1 MKQLAIRIKALGLLG
16 LAASAVVVA
25 QQPVPATAP
34 PQQPTS
40 VEIRLKPEG
49 GTASRIA
56 VPDLLALSSDRGTMN
71 QKVDQGY
78 GIVCDISGNPVDGL
92 VVGSTNQEHGII
104 KRRDGGRADCAR
116 FPVGTLLRI
125 LPNHACATAAPH
137 ERYFVVNGDLEIVST
152 WPRFNGW

>member
-1 MKQLAIRIKALGLLG
+1 M
-16 LAASAVVVA
+16 
-25 QQPVPATAP
+25 
-34 PQQPTS
+34 
-40 VEIRLKPEG
+40 
-49 GTASRIA
+49 
-56 VPDLLALSSDRGTMN
+56 ALSSDRGTMN

-78 GIVCDISGNPVDGL
+78 GMVCDISGNPVDGL

-104 KRRDGGRADCAR
+104 KRRDGGRADCAS